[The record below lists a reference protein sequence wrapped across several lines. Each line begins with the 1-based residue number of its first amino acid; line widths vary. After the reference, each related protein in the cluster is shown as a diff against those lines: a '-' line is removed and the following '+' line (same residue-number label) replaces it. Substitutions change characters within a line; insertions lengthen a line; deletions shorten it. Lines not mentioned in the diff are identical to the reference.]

1 MKKAKSALIVQTDL
15 KSKSLDFAG
24 RRIKSVDVYEFA
36 AADMLREA
44 EDLKE
49 HYDNVVIVVKTNK

>member
-1 MKKAKSALIVQTDL
+1 MAKNAIIVPTGL
-15 KSKSLDFAG
+15 ESKSLDFVG
-24 RRIKSVDVYEFA
+24 KRIKSVDVYEFA